1 MEILPV
7 FAKIFLGSYFGKGI
21 ICGQIFDDELDLAYA
36 VIDGVKAR
44 GEKGKYSTKRIKFDS
59 NRSG

>member
-1 MEILPV
+1 MNYV
-7 FAKIFLGSYFGKGI
+7 GKYLMMSTTI
-21 ICGQIFDDELDLAYA
+21 AYA

-44 GEKGKYSTKRIKFDS
+44 EEKGNYSTERINFDS